1 MPRTPSAVSF
11 FNQCLSGL
19 FRPSKLTLHSKTKG
33 TWRADTP
40 TKAVA
45 ALSILCVAATA
56 NAAIDAR
63 KLSRD
68 QAVRDSLFKNL
79 KAATTEYTFDY
90 VVIVLPPGKLPGIN
104 VAVPV
109 SHVRFSSTVF
119 FAFDQ
124 YSLQP
129 SAERVLADLADTVL
143 KDKGMRSLLIVGH
156 TDSVGNDDYN
166 STLSLNR
173 AVTVAKKLREAG
185 VKEDVLGVVPM
196 GEAQP
201 AASNSTPEG
210 RARNRRVEFFIS
222 DLAAASHQVI
232 QEREFN
238 PCHRND
244 HPSGAAQQPS
254 DCANVNIQVPVYPGS
269 AGQTRP
275 QVMLDLGRK
284 TLPSAPTPPRERL
297 PTEILQRPSLKE
309 LLLQ

>member
-1 MPRTPSAVSF
+1 LF
-11 FNQCLSGL
+11 F
-19 FRPSKLTLHSKTKG
+19 
-33 TWRADTP
+33 D
-40 TKAVA
+40 
-45 ALSILCVAATA
+45 
-56 NAAIDAR
+56 
-63 KLSRD
+63 
-68 QAVRDSLFKNL
+68 
-79 KAATTEYTFDY
+79 
-90 VVIVLPPGKLPGIN
+90 
-104 VAVPV
+104 
-109 SHVRFSSTVF
+109 
-119 FAFDQ
+119 FDQ

-129 SAERVLADLADTVL
+129 NAERVLADLANTVL

-185 VKEDVLGVVPM
+185 VKENVLGVVPM

-210 RARNRRVEFFIS
+210 RARNRWVEFFIS
-222 DLAAASHQVI
+222 DLAAASHQII

-244 HPSGAAQQPS
+244 HDHPSGATQQAS

-269 AGQTRP
+269 TGQTRP

-284 TLPSAPTPPRERL
+284 TLPSAPLPPRERL
-297 PTEILQRPSLKE
+297 PNEILQRPPLKD

>member
-1 MPRTPSAVSF
+1 M
-11 FNQCLSGL
+11 
-19 FRPSKLTLHSKTKG
+19 
-33 TWRADTP
+33 
-40 TKAVA
+40 
-45 ALSILCVAATA
+45 CVVVTA

-63 KLSRD
+63 KLNRN

-79 KAATTEYTFDY
+79 KAATTEYSFDY
-90 VVIVLPPGKLPGIN
+90 VVIILPAGRLPGID
-104 VAVPV
+104 VPVPV

-129 SAERVLADLADTVL
+129 GAERVLADLANTVL

-185 VKEDVLGVVPM
+185 VKEEVLGVVPM

-222 DLAAASHQVI
+222 DLPAAARQVI

-244 HPSGAAQQPS
+244 HPSGAVAQKSP
-254 DCANVNIQVPVYPGS
+254 DCSNANIQVPVYSGS
-269 AGQTRP
+269 TGQTRP

-284 TLPSAPTPPRERL
+284 TLPSAPIPPRERL
-297 PTEILQRPSLKE
+297 PIEKLQRPSLKE
-309 LLLQ
+309 LQL